1 MFYRMF
7 PLILPIP
14 QLAPHIIISILLIIF
29 PIVYLIPNDYF
40 ITIIFF
46 LLNDFIGWHWFTKLY
61 RFQLHST
68 LTVHCIGCSLPQVLS
83 LLSSPFIPSELTLPN
98 PRQSPHCCLRN
109 YQPWT
114 PLIFIINFSEW
125 DTHFKVCTIKATL
138 NLSLQYILTDNPLLW
153 WNPMWVNYCW
163 KQRVP
168 LLKSTFPSQNRIN
181 ERFIRKEILTLKD
194 FAAVFKQIDLQS
206 ARISEAGI
214 NSR

>member
-1 MFYRMF
+1 MT
-7 PLILPIP
+7 L
-14 QLAPHIIISILLIIF
+14 
-29 PIVYLIPNDYF
+29 VYKTIQVSVAQHTNCTLYWVFTTPSTKSPF
-40 ITIIFF
+40 ITIYP
-46 LLNDFIGWHWFTKLY
+46 LRAHPA
-61 RFQLHST
+61 Q
-68 LTVHCIGCSLPQVLS
+68 P
-83 LLSSPFIPSELTLPN
+83 P
-98 PRQSPHCCLRN
+98 QSPHCCLRN

-194 FAAVFKQIDLQS
+194 FAATLQYSSRLTFQS